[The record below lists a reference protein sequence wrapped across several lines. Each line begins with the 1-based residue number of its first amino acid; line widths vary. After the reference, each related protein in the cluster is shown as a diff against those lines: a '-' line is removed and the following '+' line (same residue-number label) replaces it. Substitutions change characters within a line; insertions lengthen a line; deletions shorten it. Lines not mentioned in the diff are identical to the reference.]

1 MIIIFVFLI
10 LLFLSFGLGYFMGGK
25 QTVPPSKTPS
35 ETSNSLAKILF
46 ATSTSLN
53 SQTTEYYREFLND
66 TDQINNIALMIE
78 NGKIKDVEDIIKKT
92 SNSDS
97 TSEVIKSLNSSAEI
111 INPKLIQDQTLKDVT
126 DIIDLQNKILI
137 INSQIDF
144 LNNVYNSLIKNPD
157 TNTSSKISEINS
169 ELDSLQNKLSDTQ
182 KFLDNKVPLQT
193 AINNVKDP
201 EKIEQ
206 LTEIQIKI
214 ENKHKKRLE
223 KKMKDFDEKH
233 KDNSEIK
240 NIIVKIKRENDDDDR
255 NKIKDNSDKTEEKN
269 KNTRV
274 PKYTNG
280 PKNVYTRK
288 PENRR

>member
-1 MIIIFVFLI
+1 MIIFVFLI

-25 QTVPPSKTPS
+25 QTVTPSKTPS
-35 ETSNSLAKILF
+35 ETSTSLAKILF

-53 SQTTEYYREFLND
+53 TQTTEYYREFLND
-66 TDQINNIALMIE
+66 TEQINNIALMIE

-97 TSEVIKSLNSSAEI
+97 TSEVIKTLNSSAEI

-144 LNNVYNSLIKNPD
+144 LNNVYNSLINNPD

-240 NIIVKIKRENDDDDR
+240 NIIVNIKRENDDDDK
-255 NKIKDNSDKTEEKN
+255 NKIKDKSDKTKEKN

-274 PKYTNG
+274 PKYT
-280 PKNVYTRK
+280 RE